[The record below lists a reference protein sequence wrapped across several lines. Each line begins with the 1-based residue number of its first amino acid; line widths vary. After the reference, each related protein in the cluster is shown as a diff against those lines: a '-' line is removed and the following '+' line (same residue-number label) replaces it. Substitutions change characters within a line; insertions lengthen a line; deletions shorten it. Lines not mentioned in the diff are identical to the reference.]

1 MVAGVSEADTS
12 GPLTLLLSP
21 YTCMNWNRVS
31 RMTYRTTYAAES
43 VLWFRS
49 DRPQTSP
56 FSRCELVSSPAASP
70 TEVVH
75 VYEQSDTFL
84 SGDFVPIKANGLL
97 YPALGAYQQ
106 VHQSP

>member
-1 MVAGVSEADTS
+1 
-12 GPLTLLLSP
+12 
-21 YTCMNWNRVS
+21 
-31 RMTYRTTYAAES
+31 MTYRTTYAAES

-56 FSRCELVSSPAASP
+56 FSRRELVSSPAASP

>member
-12 GPLTLLLSP
+12 GTLTLLLSP
-21 YTCMNWNRVS
+21 HTCMNWNRVS

-56 FSRCELVSSPAASP
+56 FSRRELVSSPAASP
-70 TEVVH
+70 TVVH
-75 VYEQSDTFL
+75 IYEQSDTFL

-97 YPALGAYQQ
+97 YAALGAYQQ